1 MEQCKLELRTDIYYE
16 YDAIFK
22 VVRIFQV
29 IERSKLMT
37 DFVLVGYEPAS
48 SESQADQVV
57 MQFRMANNAPVLPR
71 IEVEGYEWKRSTDTN
86 QQ

>member
-1 MEQCKLELRTDIYYE
+1 MELRTDIYYE

-37 DFVLVGYEPAS
+37 DFVLVGYEYAG
-48 SESQADQVV
+48 SESQADQEV
-57 MQFRMANNAPVLPR
+57 MQFRMTNKAPVLPR
-71 IEVEGYEWKRSTDTN
+71 IEVDE
-86 QQ
+86 